1 MALANL
7 GLLLIL
13 QRIVFKSIAVQ
24 PVDSFV
30 CAGAVVAPE
39 QEQFAI
45 VDHARVPPPL
55 GWMVRLLG
63 LQHPL
68 QLFKFTTFSACLHTS
83 FFKFLLTPIVSRSHL
98 LAQNLPS
105 PFFLAYT
112 EKAPLYKSSSPPI
125 FLAGWRL
132 FILTTGPWHLRRTPT
147 A

>member
-13 QRIVFKSIAVQ
+13 QRIIFKSIAVQ

-68 QLFKFTTFSACLHTS
+68 QLFKLPTFSACLHTS

-105 PFFLAYT
+105 PSFLAFTY
-112 EKAPLYKSSSPPI
+112 KAPLYKSSSPHI

-132 FILTTGPWHLRRTPT
+132 FMLTTGPWYLRSTPT

>member
-7 GLLLIL
+7 GLLFIL
-13 QRIVFKSIAVQ
+13 QWIVFKSLAVQ

-30 CAGAVVAPE
+30 RARAVVAPK

-45 VDHARVPPPL
+45 VDYARVPPPL
-55 GWMVRLLG
+55 RWMVRLLG

-68 QLFKFTTFSACLHTS
+68 QLFKLPTFSASLHTS
-83 FFKFLLTPIVSRSHL
+83 FFKFLLTPIVSPSHL

-105 PFFLAYT
+105 PLFLAFT
-112 EKAPLYKSSSPPI
+112 EKEPLERSSSPHI

-132 FILTTGPWHLRRTPT
+132 FILTPGPWYL
-147 A
+147 